1 MEIKVE
7 RLKIKVM
14 LINAWDGMDYGHK
27 LLYGTACIVNSSST
41 YKN

>member
-1 MEIKVE
+1 
-7 RLKIKVM
+7 M

-41 YKN
+41 YYLVISVY